1 MSDTRSNDLI
11 SRYAVKDD
19 GARIK
24 GGGTLVC
31 VVFTAILGCAFWA
44 GAVVASTPLAHLP
57 H

>member
-1 MSDTRSNDLI
+1 MSDTRSSDLI

-19 GARIK
+19 GAPLK
-24 GGGTLVC
+24 GGGALAC